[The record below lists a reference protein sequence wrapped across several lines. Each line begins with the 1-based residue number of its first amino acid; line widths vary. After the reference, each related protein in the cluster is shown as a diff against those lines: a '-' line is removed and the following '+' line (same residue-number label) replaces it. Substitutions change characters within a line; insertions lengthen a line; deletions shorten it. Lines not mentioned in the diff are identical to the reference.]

1 MSKKRI
7 LLVDDDI
14 AATRLL
20 KIGLEKTGQYEV
32 KEENSA
38 TRVLST
44 ARSFKPDLAVL
55 DVCMPYLV
63 GGDVAAQMKKDSM
76 LRHTPVFFLTSIVSE
91 DEAGAHALTS
101 GGYQF
106 IPKPVNLE
114 RLVQLI
120 EDTLS
125 PTTTS

>member
-1 MSKKRI
+1 MRKKRI

-14 AATRLL
+14 ATTRLL
-20 KIGLEKTGQYEV
+20 KIGLEKTGSYEV

-38 TRVLST
+38 TQVLST

-55 DVCMPYLV
+55 DVCMPNLD
-63 GGDVAAQMKKDSM
+63 GGDVAAQMKKDS
-76 LRHTPVFFLTSIVSE
+76 LLKNTPVFFLTSIVSE

-106 IPKPVNLE
+106 IPKPVNLQK
-114 RLVQLI
+114 LVRLI
-120 EDTLS
+120 EDTLAS
-125 PTTTS
+125 PTTS

>member
-55 DVCMPYLV
+55 DVCMPNLD
-63 GGDVAAQMKKDSM
+63 GGSNGTVLAIHADGCRDT
-76 LRHTPVFFLTSIVSE
+76 TPWRI
-91 DEAGAHALTS
+91 GH
-101 GGYQF
+101 
-106 IPKPVNLE
+106 
-114 RLVQLI
+114 
-120 EDTLS
+120 
-125 PTTTS
+125 